1 MNSRPDYWGKL
12 KLMDCPN
19 EVRDIWH
26 TRDNELPDLP
36 THKWSFE
43 YECNLDHVDDGELLE
58 KIFESA
64 SGLTAREKNLIFM
77 RFLDENTLEESAK
90 RMLVTRERC
99 RQIERSAL
107 RKLRRIAVSIGKEC
121 GMEIYNYGETTTW
134 RGWLNLKQRQAREFE
149 QEQERLRL
157 DQELRKK
164 YWPPLQESVEPS

>member
-12 KLMDCPN
+12 KIMDCPN

-36 THKWSFE
+36 AHKWSFE

-58 KIFESA
+58 KIFEA
-64 SGLTAREKNLIFM
+64 TPNLTKQEKQVIFM
-77 RFLDENTLEESAK
+77 RFLDENTIQEVAK
-90 RMLVTRERC
+90 RLLVTPVRC
-99 RQIERSAL
+99 RQIEAKAL
-107 RKLRRIAVSIGKEC
+107 RKLRHRAVSIGKDC

-134 RGWLNLKQRQAREFE
+134 RGWLNFKQEKARQLE